1 MRQGRRGR
9 GREKTT
15 VDAAVDRENEN
26 HRFKN
31 SPAPRFS
38 PSLSGGSIKSARPA
52 AACCAGAETKVE
64 KEERPDED
72 ASKER
77 AMRLASDDDGDEEE
91 QVAASLSKVRLER
104 SAWPVS
110 RARRRSIRRAKSERV

>member
-1 MRQGRRGR
+1 MRPSI
-9 GREKTT
+9 EKTKKN
-15 VDAAVDRENEN
+15 D
-26 HRFKN
+26 FKN
-31 SPAPRFS
+31 SPATRFS

-72 ASKER
+72 ASKEP
-77 AMRLASDDDGDEEE
+77 AMRLASDDDGDDDEEE
-91 QVAASLSKVRLER
+91 KVDEAASLSKVVDVAPSRRLER

-110 RARRRSIRRAKSERV
+110 RARRRSIRRGERAS